1 MGSVP
6 GQETKIPH
14 ACVVRPKK
22 EKKKKSLFWKY
33 NGFVV
38 IVKSLE
44 DFIKGGSFQIPEKLK
59 IKYF

>member
-1 MGSVP
+1 MLVWY
-6 GQETKIPH
+6 GQ
-14 ACVVRPKK
+14 KK
-22 EKKKKSLFWKY
+22 KKKKSLFWKY

>member
-1 MGSVP
+1 MVSVP
-6 GQETKIPH
+6 GQETKIPN

-22 EKKKKSLFWKY
+22 EKKKSLFWKY
-33 NGFVV
+33 NEFVV